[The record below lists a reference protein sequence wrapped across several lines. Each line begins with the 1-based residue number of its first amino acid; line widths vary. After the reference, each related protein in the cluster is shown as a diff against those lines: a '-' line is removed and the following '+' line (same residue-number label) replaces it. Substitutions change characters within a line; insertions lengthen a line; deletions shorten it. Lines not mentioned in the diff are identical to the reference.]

1 MHIPNHLTK
10 IITISILALAL
21 LLTACST
28 LTKSNQLVLR
38 IEAAPGTKF
47 TCQYHFGEHSGSIK
61 TATTAAGDATFLSIP
76 IRDGS
81 CEITKQDP
89 IILKAIITESGKE
102 RFSFRSSTNTPA
114 FRLIRSSGDWRTEVI
129 R

>member
-1 MHIPNHLTK
+1 MKVPIELK
-10 IITISILALAL
+10 AITVALSL
-21 LLTACST
+21 LLTGCST
-28 LTKSNQLVLR
+28 LNDSNQLVLQVQ
-38 IEAAPGTKF
+38 APPGTKF
-47 TCQYHFGEHSGSIK
+47 TCHYKFSEHSGSIK

-89 IILKAIITESGKE
+89 VILKAIITESGKE
-102 RFSFRSSTNTPA
+102 RFSFRSATNTPA